1 VNAIRFISID
11 DHPSISDSL
20 ERSAADY
27 DDLEMVGTF
36 NSIESVPKPIRVPG
50 EFVDLA
56 VLDLNLPGTGGYSGV
71 ETVAGWG
78 MAVLVFSANT
88 SHRTATECLQ
98 CGAAGF
104 VTKSVPTL
112 QVLDAIRAVGRGE
125 QIVLGTAA
133 TPAIAARAPL
143 STGDERLLEALTSE
157 TRSKDLA
164 ARLHLSPR
172 TVDNLITDLYWKV
185 GLEGS
190 DRSRAGLR
198 DWARRNGYGEPGR

>member
-1 VNAIRFISID
+1 VNVIRFISID

-20 ERSAADY
+20 ERSSADY

-36 NSIESVPKPIRVPG
+36 NSIESVPKPIRTPG

-56 VLDLNLPGTGGYSGV
+56 VLDLNLPGTGGFSGI
-71 ETVAGWG
+71 ETVVGWG

-88 SHRTATECLQ
+88 SHRTASECLQ
-98 CGAAGF
+98 RGAAGF

-112 QVLDAIRAVGRGE
+112 QVLDAIRAVGRGV
-125 QIVLGTAA
+125 QIVMGTADTA
-133 TPAIAARAPL
+133 TTTGRSPL
-143 STGDERLLEALTSE
+143 SAGDERLLEALTAE

-172 TVDNLITDLYWKV
+172 TVDNLITDLYWKI
-185 GLEGS
+185 GLEGPA
-190 DRSRAGLR
+190 RSRAGLR
-198 DWARRNGYGEPGR
+198 DWARQHGYGAGAS